1 MSSDLGRQIVDDF
14 LTESMSCV
22 TSLVRRLHSFQGDAK
37 RRIRFFYIENNRMKD
52 ISLGGEHFFIRSS
65 VEYSNPQLTV
75 EEVQGI
81 ILGRLLEV
89 CGNYFVSQ
97 GLREVDRRDV
107 DEICERL
114 SKPSLG
120 RIVSFLLNTDDVEP
134 DRYSMNPLKKSILE
148 SGQSA
153 FPSATVTTGALEIDQ
168 SFLEKY
174 EGTLI
179 SRDEVDRIDRHL
191 KISGESYMDMVDA
204 IKYEHLEEL
213 SEVFGID
220 LCLPAMRMPLTIL
233 DQESPK
239 DILHALIQE
248 SHRDYEAIER
258 VYRCMGRSMKKK
270 KTLLTVPH
278 SEKGYASKR
287 AARGKISFDNKK
299 LKSVKVTYRTTLLYP
314 NAIDPQDISVA
325 KAEDQFIVDGETLRN
340 YEYNTCPSSPQ
351 FILYSLHSPE
361 DAVIWH
367 GIGAFGASQLVKSYT
382 TTRVACAKKL
392 VFKDL
397 QEKHRITPKI
407 PLQFNLLPKNMWAHP
422 IHDNIDASIGC
433 VDNLQDLAAM
443 GMRIALLPTQKY
455 VRELTKR

>member
-1 MSSDLGRQIVDDF
+1 MGRQIVDDF

-22 TSLVRRLHSFQGDAK
+22 TALVRELHSFRGDAE
-37 RRIRFFYIENNRMKD
+37 RRIHLFYIENNRMKD
-52 ISLGGEHFFIRSS
+52 VLLGGEHFFVRSS

-81 ILGRLLEV
+81 IAARLLEV
-89 CGNYFVSQ
+89 CGNYFASQ
-97 GLREVDRRDV
+97 GLREIERKDV

-114 SKPSLG
+114 SKPPLG

-153 FPSATVTTGALEIDQ
+153 FPAAAVTTGTLKIDQ
-168 SFLEKY
+168 RFLEKY

-179 SRDEVDRIDRHL
+179 SRDETNRIEGHL
-191 KISGESYMDMVDA
+191 ETSDDSYMDMVDA
-204 IKYEHLEEL
+204 VKYEHLEEL

-220 LCLPAMRMPLTIL
+220 LCLPAMRMPLTVL
-233 DQESPK
+233 DQEPTK
-239 DILHALIQE
+239 GALHALIRE

-270 KTLLTVPH
+270 TTLLTVPH

-287 AARGKISFDNKK
+287 AARGKISFDNMK
-299 LKSVKVTYRTTLLYP
+299 LKSVRVTYRTTLLYP
-314 NAIDPQDISVA
+314 NAIDPKDISVA
-325 KAEDQFIVDGETLRN
+325 QAEDRFIVDGETFRN
-340 YEYNTCPSSPQ
+340 YEYSTCPSSPQ

-367 GIGAFGASQLVKSYT
+367 GIGAFGSSQLVKSYT
-382 TTRVACAKKL
+382 TTRVASVKKL
-392 VFKDL
+392 IFKDL
-397 QEKHRITPKI
+397 QEKHRITLKI

-422 IHDNIDASIGC
+422 LHDNIDASIGC
-433 VDNLQDLAAM
+433 VDNLQDLASM
-443 GMRIALLPTQKY
+443 GMRMALLPARNY
-455 VRELTKR
+455 VRE